1 MITERNEKILWKES
15 SHAVLHHFVSPP
27 KDRERAG
34 RFSPPFPLLRAI
46 LLDQSV
52 TKRYKNVFHSWRA
65 YNGDP
70 GDPLGEREALHGSS
84 RACVGGIRTPGGNV
98 DSWNGHPR
106 GGDPWHPTAS
116 ISPLCHASNVQR
128 CASKRR
134 KKRERR
140 KEEKPIDFSKIDK
153 QFPWRKRGLLQGRWI
168 VWASHRS
175 ANWWKSIENLQIG
188 PNLRFFRGVKVICKT
203 FAIYLH

>member
-1 MITERNEKILWKES
+1 MITERKEKILWKES
-15 SHAVLHHFVSPP
+15 SHAALHHFVSPP

-116 ISPLCHASNVQR
+116 ISPLCHRDTRPMCNGARQSVGKKEREGKNRSIFRRSIKSCFREEGGDFCRADGSFEQVTGRPTGGNRSRICRLVQI
-128 CASKRR
+128 CVSF
-134 KKRERR
+134 
-140 KEEKPIDFSKIDK
+140 EE
-153 QFPWRKRGLLQGRWI
+153 
-168 VWASHRS
+168 
-175 ANWWKSIENLQIG
+175 WK
-188 PNLRFFRGVKVICKT
+188 
-203 FAIYLH
+203 

>member
-15 SHAVLHHFVSPP
+15 SHAALHHFVSPP

-65 YNGDP
+65 YNGDS

-153 QFPWRKRGLLQGRWI
+153 QFPWRR
-168 VWASHRS
+168 
-175 ANWWKSIENLQIG
+175 
-188 PNLRFFRGVKVICKT
+188 T
-203 FAIYLH
+203 FAGPMDRLSKSQVGQLVEIDREFADWSKSAFLSRSESNL